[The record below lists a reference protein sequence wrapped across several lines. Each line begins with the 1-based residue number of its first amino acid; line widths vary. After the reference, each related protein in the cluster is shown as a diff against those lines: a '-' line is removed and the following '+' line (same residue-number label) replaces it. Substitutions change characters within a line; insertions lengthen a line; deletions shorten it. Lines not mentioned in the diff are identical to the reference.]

1 MSGASLFA
9 RYAYPPNELGY
20 CGPAQTGDFLGLTSP
35 DAEGEIRSR
44 ARQFEGAWHYL
55 EVIASATQIEDPLD
69 SRVVEAYWMGSELLD
84 AIDPDQLL
92 GELRVRFRGQRG
104 GTWEQSG
111 ARARAHHSF
120 HVFEVYPWASM
131 LRASDSPVPL
141 QVLDQCRIRTG
152 EVEGTDG
159 EHAIVRSR
167 ALCWDGHRL
176 GLGAE
181 RIERPRWSAAGQG
194 LLASVSAGDLVALHW
209 DWVCDIVTEDQRQT
223 INRCNAEQIDALN
236 GQVLSV

>member
-1 MSGASLFA
+1 MSGATLFA

-20 CGPAQTGDFLGLTSP
+20 CGPAQAGNFLGLTSA

-55 EVIASATQIEDPLD
+55 EVIAAATGLEDPLD
-69 SRVVEAYWMGSELLD
+69 AQVVEAYWMGSELLD

-111 ARARAHHSF
+111 DRARADHSF

-131 LRASDSPVPL
+131 LSGNGSPVPL

-152 EVEGTDG
+152 EVEAIDG
-159 EHAIVRSR
+159 ERAVVRSR
-167 ALCWDGHRL
+167 PLSWDGHGL

-194 LLASVSAGDLVALHW
+194 LLAAVSIGDLVALHW
-209 DWVCDIVTEDQRQT
+209 DWVCDIVTEDQRST
-223 INRCNAEQIDALN
+223 IDKSNADQIAVLNREVLN
-236 GQVLSV
+236 G

>member
-1 MSGASLFA
+1 
-9 RYAYPPNELGY
+9 
-20 CGPAQTGDFLGLTSP
+20 LGLTAA

-55 EVIASATQIEDPLD
+55 EVIAAATGIDDPLD
-69 SRVVEAYWMGSELLD
+69 TRVVEAHWMGSELLD
-84 AIDPDQLL
+84 AIDAGDLL
-92 GELRVRFRGQRG
+92 GELRVRFHGQRG

-131 LRASDSPVPL
+131 LSGSDSPVPL

-159 EHAIVRSR
+159 EYAIVRSR
-167 ALCWDGHRL
+167 PLSWDGRRL
-176 GLGAE
+176 DLGAE
-181 RIERPRWSAAGQG
+181 RIERPRWSVAGQG
-194 LLASVSAGDLVALHW
+194 LLASVTAGDLVALHW
-209 DWVCDIVTEDQRQT
+209 DWVCDIISEDQRST
-223 INRCNAEQIDALN
+223 IDKSNADQLDVLNREVLN
-236 GQVLSV
+236 G